1 MRLSWRNR
9 SQGVVG
15 LLGVAVLALA
25 LSACGWQLRGAPGG
39 ISLDDRV
46 IQVVDEAGSSELR
59 REVRR
64 AIEGGGGQ
72 YTESAAGAEWVLTLH
87 GRGSSRD
94 TASVGAGGDVLDYRL
109 TYTIDYS
116 VVDAEGETRIQ
127 RTSLDAQ
134 RTFADPDGGADE
146 RRAREAELEEELRA
160 DAVRLLM
167 LRLQALR

>member
-1 MRLSWRNR
+1 M
-9 SQGVVG
+9 
-15 LLGVAVLALA
+15 AVLALA

-39 ISLDDRV
+39 ISLDGQV

-64 AIEGGGGQ
+64 GIQGAGGQ
-72 YTESAAGAEWVLTLH
+72 YTEGAADADWVLTLH

-94 TASVGAGGDVLDYRL
+94 TASVGADGDVQDYRL

-116 VVDAEGETRIQ
+116 VAGGDGETRIQ

-134 RTFADPDGGADE
+134 RTFADPAGGADE